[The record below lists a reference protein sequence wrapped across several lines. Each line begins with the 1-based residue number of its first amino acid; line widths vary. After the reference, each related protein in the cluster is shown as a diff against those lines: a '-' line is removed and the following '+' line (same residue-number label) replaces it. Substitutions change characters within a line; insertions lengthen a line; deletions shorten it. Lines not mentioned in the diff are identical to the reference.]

1 MFSTAPYARLVA
13 DTQQQAVKTLESGFD
28 FAAKVLDLQKK
39 YVLGVAGLIAA
50 ATPSTPS
57 E

>member
-1 MFSTAPYARLVA
+1 MVNPAPYARLLA

-28 FAAKVLDLQKK
+28 FASKILDLQKK
-39 YVLGVAGLIAA
+39 YVLGVAGLIVA
-50 ATPSTPS
+50 ATPSPT

>member
-1 MFSTAPYARLVA
+1 MFNTAPYARLVA

-28 FAAKVLDLQKK
+28 FAGKVLDLQKK
-39 YVLGVAGLIAA
+39 YVLGVAGLIVA
-50 ATPSTPS
+50 ATPTAPS